1 MIRGALSRL
10 ALAFAVGILAALML
24 APADAVAA
32 DASSYE
38 GTYSCVGQGKDKK
51 GKEGTSAV
59 TVWVEDLG
67 ETARLTF
74 QVDKL
79 GICAAAAEGDE
90 EWEGDSSVTVALS
103 LRSPGVDVAGTVTL
117 VNEDGRWTLTGSGE
131 GTAGDYEGTGGLVG
145 TRVADGFQ
153 SGSLGEQIS
162 EHGLEP
168 DRTSR
173 HRRRAVAGPRRRDE
187 GRTGVAARAGRSG
200 TADPD
205 PTSRSTC
212 RAACSSS
219 CCSSSSCCERAEA
232 RDHEH

>member
-10 ALAFAVGILAALML
+10 ALALAVGILAALML
-24 APADAVAA
+24 APALAVAA

-79 GICAAAAEGDE
+79 GIVVAAEGDE

-103 LRSPGVDVAGTVTL
+103 LDSPGVHADGTVTL

-162 EHGLEP
+162 DMVSNLTGPPDTDAKPSPVPDAETKVEPASQLEP
-168 DRTSR
+168 
-173 HRRRAVAGPRRRDE
+173 
-187 GRTGVAARAGRSG
+187 
-200 TADPD
+200 
-205 PTSRSTC
+205 
-212 RAACSSS
+212 
-219 CCSSSSCCERAEA
+219 AEA
-232 RDHEH
+232 APPIPTDVAIYMSGGMLVFLLLFLFLL